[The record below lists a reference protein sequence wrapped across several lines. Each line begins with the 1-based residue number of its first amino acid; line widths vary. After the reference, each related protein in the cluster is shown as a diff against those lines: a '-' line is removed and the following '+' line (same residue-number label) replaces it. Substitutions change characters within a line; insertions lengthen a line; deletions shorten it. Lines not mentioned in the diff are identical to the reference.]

1 MFATVSASRQPP
13 PPPRRNLRKHPRYE
27 LLASVE
33 LHHGTETVILPARN
47 LSLGGIYLGG
57 DGNDLK
63 SLKRGTSVE
72 VLLFNAA
79 DESHPAVRAG
89 AKVVRIDDDGIA
101 LRWLEDSDSSLALA
115 SLLEALK
122 PAD

>member
-1 MFATVSASRQPP
+1 MSASRQPP
-13 PPPRRNLRKHPRYE
+13 PPPRRNLRRHPRYE

-33 LHHGTETVILPARN
+33 LHHGSETLVLPARN
-47 LSLGGIYLGG
+47 LSLGGMYLGA

-63 SLKRGTSVE
+63 AIKHGSSVE
-72 VLLFNAA
+72 VLLFNAV

-89 AKVVRIDDDGIA
+89 ASVVRVDQDGIA
-101 LRWLEDSDSSLALA
+101 LRWLENSDTSLALA

-122 PAD
+122 PSS